1 MIISSIPCMLC
12 FSSFEL
18 VRSLFNPKKN
28 HSPLLVQMANNSGCS
43 CLVDDLSDTP
53 SVPRNTEVAS
63 IFEDQLIWDTEPIK
77 TEYLS
82 TVGYDNKRVDIS
94 QLLYQKRIN
103 ADDQDTDNKT
113 DIKSTSRGKLT
124 ILEYCT
130 TESIVFESI
139 SDPTSSA
146 SSIGLPVDEVD
157 ADKSALSSREA
168 HTGSSLKGSNSDT
181 TPKLTAIAVMCFKSK
196 DRNSGTF
203 LVKPLGGGEIILCA
217 GAFESPRILLSS
229 GLGSADNSQSA
240 MFDSSSAEKIIGV
253 IKKKGMG
260 AENDTTR
267 SSDVQVTAAAAATAT
282 ADMLPIRTKGDNEQ
296 QQQPQST
303 STARPVYLPG
313 IGRNLQDHSIM
324 PIMCVGKW
332 WGHESALTA
341 LKERL
346 RKIIL
351 EECSGSAMDDTLKK
365 ERTVRGTSVPSSST
379 SSSTSTSS
387 LSSAVTFGALGVT
400 MIAGTY

>member
-1 MIISSIPCMLC
+1 MIC

-18 VRSLFNPKKN
+18 VRSLLNPRKN
-28 HSPLLVQMANNSGCS
+28 HSPLLEQMANNSGCS

-53 SVPRNTEVAS
+53 SVLRNTEVAS
-63 IFEDQLIWDTEPIK
+63 IFEDQLIWDTKPIK

-82 TVGYDNKRVDIS
+82 TVGYDNKRLDIS

-103 ADDQDTDNKT
+103 TGDQDTDNQT
-113 DIKSTSRGKLT
+113 DDKSTSRGKLT

-139 SDPTSSA
+139 SDATSRT
-146 SSIGLPVDEVD
+146 SSIGLPVDKVH
-157 ADKSALSSREA
+157 ADKNKNPASSREA
-168 HTGSSLKGSNSDT
+168 HTSRSLLDSNSDT
-181 TPKLTAIAVMCFKSK
+181 KPKLTAIAVKCFKSK

-240 MFDSSSAEKIIGV
+240 MFESPSAEQIIGV

-260 AENDTTR
+260 AEGDTTR
-267 SSDVQVTAAAAATAT
+267 SSDVRVTAAAATV
-282 ADMLPIRTKGDNEQ
+282 ADTFPIHTKGDNEQ
-296 QQQPQST
+296 PQQSQST
-303 STARPVYLPG
+303 FTACPVYLPG

-324 PIMCVGKW
+324 PIMCMGKW

-346 RKIIL
+346 RKNLL
-351 EECSGSAMDDTLKK
+351 EECSGSAMDDALKK
-365 ERTVRGTSVPSSST
+365 GRAVRGTSVPSTST
-379 SSSTSTSS
+379 SSSAAAS
-387 LSSAVTFGALGVT
+387 LSYALTFGALGAT

>member
-1 MIISSIPCMLC
+1 MFC

-18 VRSLFNPKKN
+18 VRSLLNPKKN
-28 HSPLLVQMANNSGCS
+28 HSPLLEQMANNSGCS

-53 SVPRNTEVAS
+53 SVLRNTEVAS
-63 IFEDQLIWDTEPIK
+63 IFEDQLIWDTKPIK

-82 TVGYDNKRVDIS
+82 TVGYDNKRINIS
-94 QLLYQKRIN
+94 QLLHQKRIN
-103 ADDQDTDNKT
+103 TGDQDTDNNT
-113 DIKSTSRGKLT
+113 DIRSTSRGKLT

-139 SDPTSSA
+139 SDATSSA

-157 ADKSALSSREA
+157 VGKSAPSRRETHPKSSAED
-168 HTGSSLKGSNSDT
+168 SNSDT
-181 TPKLTAIAVMCFKSK
+181 KAKLTAIAVKCFKSK

-229 GLGSADNSQSA
+229 GLGNADNSQSA
-240 MFDSSSAEKIIGV
+240 MFDSSSAEQIIEV
-253 IKKKGMG
+253 IKKKGTG
-260 AENDTTR
+260 AEGDTTL
-267 SSDVQVTAAAAATAT
+267 SSDERVTAT
-282 ADMLPIRTKGDNEQ
+282 AVADAFPVHTKGDKEQ
-296 QQQPQST
+296 QQQSQST
-303 STARPVYLPG
+303 STTCPVYLPG
-313 IGRNLQDHSIM
+313 IGCNLQDHSIM

-346 RKIIL
+346 RKYSL
-351 EECSGSAMDDTLKK
+351 KERSDSVMDDALQK
-365 ERTVRGTSVPSSST
+365 EGRVRGMSVP
-379 SSSTSTSS
+379 STSTSS
-387 LSSAVTFGALGVT
+387 SSAAPAPASWSYAVTFGVLGAT
-400 MIAGTY
+400 MIAGT

>member
-1 MIISSIPCMLC
+1 MFCC
-12 FSSFEL
+12 SSFEL
-18 VRSLFNPKKN
+18 VRSLLNPKKN
-28 HSPLLVQMANNSGCS
+28 HSPLMEQMANNSGCS

-53 SVPRNTEVAS
+53 SVLRNTEVAS
-63 IFEDQLIWDTEPIK
+63 IFEDQLIWDTKPIK

-103 ADDQDTDNKT
+103 TGDQDTDNQT

-139 SDPTSSA
+139 SDATSRT
-146 SSIGLPVDEVD
+146 SSIGVPVDEVD
-157 ADKSALSSREA
+157 ADKSAPSRREA
-168 HTGSSLKGSNSDT
+168 HLKSSAEDSNT
-181 TPKLTAIAVMCFKSK
+181 EAQIRAIAVKCFNSK

-217 GAFESPRILLSS
+217 GACESPRILLSS
-229 GLGSADNSQSA
+229 GLGNAENRQCA
-240 MFDSSSAEKIIGV
+240 MFDSSSAEP
-253 IKKKGMG
+253 
-260 AENDTTR
+260 R
-267 SSDVQVTAAAAATAT
+267 SPS
-282 ADMLPIRTKGDNEQ
+282 IC
-296 QQQPQST
+296 
-303 STARPVYLPG
+303 PVYLPG
-313 IGRNLQDHSIM
+313 IGRNLQDHPLV
-324 PIMCVGKW
+324 PILCVGKW

-346 RKIIL
+346 RKHSL
-351 EECSGSAMDDTLKK
+351 EEGSGSVMDDALKK
-365 ERTVRGTSVPSSST
+365 KRTVRGTSVPST
-379 SSSTSTSS
+379 SSSASASASTS
-387 LSSAVTFGALGVT
+387 LSSAVTFGVLVVT